1 MVRIANSL
9 LRTCLQ
15 ALRIPRS
22 DTTSPAVD
30 DLLIYIHGNEGSAL
44 LARVAAWTVHELDDL
59 CKPKIMQWKRSLRKE
74 YSIVIKIIQ
83 DYGVLFSGNSER
95 LSVID
100 SVVKGLSN
108 MDVWTVGLWLCRAK
122 AQRSECFI
130 RLLELPHIPAVI
142 HYYIRGTVSD
152 KIEKISTLENFCIKF
167 HKSLFWDGK
176 PKDESAVVISVKEW
190 VLPSNSKLAERL
202 SARRFELQKSLLQ
215 DLLFGGFRLS
225 KEIQR
230 RISQEQVGFNIQ
242 LSKLESMLEEEQ
254 QTFVNAYLTAEKL
267 LKIAKDITGPR
278 ASQLE
283 ESLYIIKLILKRK
296 PIVRSQFSSYY
307 ESPNTEFGSI

>member
-1 MVRIANSL
+1 MVRIANGL

-22 DTTSPAVD
+22 NTTSPAVD

-44 LARVAAWTVHELDDL
+44 LAKVAAWTVHELDDL
-59 CKPKIMQWKRSLRKE
+59 CKPKIMRQWKRSLRKE

-95 LSVID
+95 LRVID

-142 HYYIRGTVSD
+142 HYYIQGTVSD
-152 KIEKISTLENFCIKF
+152 KIEKIPTLENFCIKF
-167 HKSLFWDGK
+167 DKSLFWDGK
-176 PKDESAVVISVKEW
+176 PKDESAVDISVKKW

-202 SARRFELQKSLLQ
+202 SARRFVQKSLLQ

-230 RISQEQVGFNIQ
+230 RISQEQVGFNKQ

-267 LKIAKDITGPR
+267 LKIAKDITGPQ
-278 ASQLE
+278 ASQLK
-283 ESLYIIKLILKRK
+283 ESLYIIKLILERK
-296 PIVRSQFSSYY
+296 PIVESQFSSCY
-307 ESPNTEFGSI
+307 ESLNTEFRSI